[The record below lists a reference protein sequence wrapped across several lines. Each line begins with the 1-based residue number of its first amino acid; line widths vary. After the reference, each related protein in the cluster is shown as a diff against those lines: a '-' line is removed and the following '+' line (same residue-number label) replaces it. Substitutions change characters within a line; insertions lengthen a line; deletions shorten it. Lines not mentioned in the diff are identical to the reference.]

1 VSAAEGDTQPRPARR
16 RLSRQRL
23 LIGVLTLA
31 AAATGGTA
39 LATRLTASSP
49 SLPDV
54 ALVATTPAT
63 LGTAQ
68 QVSDVRL
75 SNARGDAVPLLGGAR
90 PTSIAPSLADLGV
103 YSVGAGDYTGVTAI
117 VGGNTRTARAAI
129 AVRSGQLLPLL
140 LVVTPDSISVASGND
155 GVNHAVLAAAGQ
167 LIHPPDVTF
176 VDQNGAPVPLR
187 SLHGKVLV
195 AAALDTHCHDTC
207 PLYTALWADLQHV
220 IRERGWGDRV
230 AIAEISM
237 DPERDTPAE
246 LLAYA
251 HLTGAT
257 WPLLRGDVAT
267 TFQFWLSLHASYRK
281 GAPST
286 PAPTDWYTG
295 QPETYHLDH
304 DSVAVVFD
312 QNGDARYILQGNPRL
327 GHALPPALDA
337 LMNPAKKAQVEQT
350 ASWSLTDLLD
360 RVDTVL
366 GLPTEVDRG
375 TEQAARTGARA
386 PAFTLKGLDGTPVSL
401 AQQAGRPTVVTF
413 WATWCAPCR
422 KDLPGLAGAVKAHPD
437 LVVLAVDVGDDA
449 NQVRDY
455 LRSVLGADAGRL
467 TALLDDHSTG
477 ARYGVSGLPVTVF
490 VGADGIVQ
498 SVRIGQL
505 HDDDLTTALAAIG
518 V

>member
-1 VSAAEGDTQPRPARR
+1 M
-16 RLSRQRL
+16 SRQRL
-23 LIGVLTLA
+23 LLA
-31 AAATGGTA
+31 ALALVAAATGGTA
-39 LATRLTASSP
+39 LAVRLSSSASSGTP
-49 SLPDV
+49 NV
-54 ALVATTPAT
+54 ALVATTPAS
-63 LGTAQ
+63 LSAAL

-75 SNARGDAVPLLGGAR
+75 TGAGGAAVPLLSGGRDA
-90 PTSIAPSLADLGV
+90 SIAPSLTDLGT
-103 YSVGAGDYTGVTAI
+103 YSVAAGHYTGVSATI
-117 VGGNTRTARAAI
+117 GGNVRTARADITVQNGA
-129 AVRSGQLLPLL
+129 LLPIL
-140 LVVTPDSISVASGND
+140 LVVRPDSITAASGND

-176 VDQNGAPVPLR
+176 VDENGNPVPLR
-187 SLHGKVLV
+187 SLRGKVLV
-195 AAALDTHCHDTC
+195 VAALDTHCHDTC
-207 PLYTALWADLQHV
+207 PLYTALWGDLQHV

-267 TFQFWLSLHASYRK
+267 TFQFWLSLHASYSK
-281 GAPST
+281 GAPAS

-304 DSVAVVFD
+304 SSVAVVFD
-312 QNGDARYILQGNPRL
+312 QNGDARYLLQGNPSL
-327 GHALPPALDA
+327 GHSLPPALQA
-337 LMNPAKKAQVEQT
+337 LMDPKKAAQLAQT
-350 ASWSLTDLLD
+350 AAWSITDLLD

-375 TEQAARTGARA
+375 TEQAARSGARA
-386 PAFTLKGLDGTPVSL
+386 PDFTLPGVDGKPVSVA
-401 AQQAGRPTVVTF
+401 AQVGRPTVVTF

-422 KDLPGLAGAVKAHPD
+422 KDLPGLAAAVAAHPD
-437 LVVLAVDVGDDA
+437 LVVLAVDEGESA
-449 NQVRDY
+449 GQVRDY
-455 LRSVLGADAGRL
+455 LASLLGAGASRL
-467 TALLDDHSTG
+467 TALLDDHSAG
-477 ARYGVSGLPVTVF
+477 ARYAVSGLPVTVF

-505 HDDDLTTALAAIG
+505 HDDDLTSALAAIG